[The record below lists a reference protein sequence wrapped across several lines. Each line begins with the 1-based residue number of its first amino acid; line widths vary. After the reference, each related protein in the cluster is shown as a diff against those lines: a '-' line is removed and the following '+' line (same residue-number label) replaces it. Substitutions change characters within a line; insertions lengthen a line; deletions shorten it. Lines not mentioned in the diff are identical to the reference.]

1 MIPIMT
7 NAGAHIL
14 LLPAVLRALRAAP
27 LGLPGL
33 LLRTP

>member
-7 NAGAHIL
+7 NTGAHIL
-14 LLPAVLRALRAAP
+14 LLPAALSAAR
-27 LGLPGL
+27 LALPGL